1 MLLSSLRIGYQ
12 LEGHGYAGDGFI
24 THSVSGHL
32 EEAPLAMEAISTRL
46 RSS

>member
-1 MLLSSLRIGYQ
+1 MLRSSLRIGYQ

-24 THSVSGHL
+24 THSVSGHR
-32 EEAPLAMEAISTRL
+32 EEASFTIEAISTRL